1 MVEIEPSLMEQL
13 NFFEQFLKI
22 WVMTKFFSSND

>member
-13 NFFEQFLKI
+13 NFFEQLKRI
-22 WVMTKFFSSND
+22 QAMTKKFSSDD